1 MAIDPYDN
9 DPEWDA
15 RLRSWRRK
23 LGRLRLGVEPI
34 DEQLA
39 RYRRVTLVLTVI
51 PSLIAAMIVA
61 IFTAFRRP
69 DVGLI
74 LAAILF
80 LPVVV
85 VAWIDYALLHRR
97 ASGYLSDLRD
107 HEARM
112 AGTKKWSMPDEV

>member
-1 MAIDPYDN
+1 MAIDPSDN
-9 DPEWDA
+9 DPDWDA

-39 RYRRVTLVLTVI
+39 RYRRVTLALTVI
-51 PSLIAAMIVA
+51 PSLIGAMIVA

-74 LAAILF
+74 VATVLF

-85 VAWIDYALLHRR
+85 VAWIDFALLQRR
-97 ASGYLSDLRD
+97 LGLP
-107 HEARM
+107 ARPPR
-112 AGTKKWSMPDEV
+112 S